1 MANFKLQTD
10 KLKSNEMKVYITFL
24 KFTETDWQSIHI
36 YIQEKF
42 FYLPW
47 YGLSARIDSNCRR
60 VSS

>member
-10 KLKSNEMKVYITFL
+10 KLKSDEMKVYITFL

-42 FYLPW
+42 FYLP
-47 YGLSARIDSNCRR
+47 
-60 VSS
+60 

>member
-36 YIQEKF
+36 YIQEKVF
-42 FYLPW
+42 LP
-47 YGLSARIDSNCRR
+47 SVIRTSCENRQ
-60 VSS
+60 